1 MRRFPPLGVIPAA
14 KGTHIMQIGLF
25 NLLSKRDPDK
35 PTREVYGEMRDQVR
49 LAEDAGFDPASCT
62 TRRPSSAW
70 REAAEHMRFIRRIV
84 AAMRGGYVRLDGAW
98 LREQPAQG
106 EPSLEEIMS
115 TTYIGSAGEV
125 AERMIEQTEA
135 LRPTHLS
142 CFMAI
147 GGLSG
152 NRVMRTIERFA
163 AQVLPQ
169 VAGHFGGLDRIGA
182 GTTEVASA
190 AT

>member
-1 MRRFPPLGVIPAA
+1 
-14 KGTHIMQIGLF
+14 
-25 NLLSKRDPDK
+25 
-35 PTREVYGEMRDQVR
+35 
-49 LAEDAGFDPASCT
+49 
-62 TRRPSSAW
+62 
-70 REAAEHMRFIRRIV
+70 MRFIRRVV

-169 VAGHFGGLDRIGA
+169 VAGHFGGLDRIGT
-182 GTTEVASA
+182 GTTEVAIA